1 MVHASCALKVARHAF
16 ANLLLVLALRASI
29 NAHLLILSVCSI
41 CLSYAN
47 LYFQLAYICT
57 FLTVTS
63 MFIDS
68 AKIFVK
74 AGDGGNGVVSFRRE
88 KFVPKGGPD
97 GGDGGN
103 GGSIILQA
111 DRNLSTLLDFRYKAH
126 YKAERGR
133 HGQGARKTGLSGKD
147 ILIKVPCGTV
157 VKDADT
163 GELLGDLTQHGEMLV
178 VAKGGRG
185 GRGNTHFATSTN
197 RAPRYAEP
205 GQPGEE
211 RTLLLELKLLADV
224 GLVGFPN
231 AGKSTLISA
240 ISAARP
246 KIADYPFTTLEPH
259 LGIVPYRDYQSFV
272 VADLP
277 GIIEGAAEGK
287 GLGLRFLKHIERTKV
302 LAIIIPCTSPD
313 IKHDY
318 QVLTK
323 ELRQFSLSLIEKPK
337 IVVISKM
344 DIAPEG
350 FVVPRFRGTKVIRI
364 SAVTGDGL
372 EALKDALWEH
382 LHAAMPAE
390 V

>member
-1 MVHASCALKVARHAF
+1 
-16 ANLLLVLALRASI
+16 
-29 NAHLLILSVCSI
+29 
-41 CLSYAN
+41 
-47 LYFQLAYICT
+47 
-57 FLTVTS
+57 

-74 AGDGGNGVVSFRRE
+74 AGDGGNGVISFRRE

-157 VKDADT
+157 VKDAET
-163 GELLGDLTQHGEMLV
+163 GELLGDLTQHGETLV

-185 GRGNTHFATSTN
+185 GRGNVHFATPTN

-205 GQPGEE
+205 GQPGEA

-259 LGIVPYRDYQSFV
+259 LGIVPYREYQSFV

-277 GIIEGAAEGK
+277 GIIEGASEGK

-313 IKHDY
+313 IKRDY

-323 ELRQFSLSLIEKPK
+323 ELRQFSPSLIEKPK

-350 FVVPRFRGTKVIRI
+350 FIVPRFRGTKVVKI
-364 SAVTGDGL
+364 SAVTGEGL
-372 EALKDALWEH
+372 EVLKDALWEH
-382 LHAAMPAE
+382 LHTAMPAE

>member
-1 MVHASCALKVARHAF
+1 
-16 ANLLLVLALRASI
+16 
-29 NAHLLILSVCSI
+29 
-41 CLSYAN
+41 
-47 LYFQLAYICT
+47 
-57 FLTVTS
+57 

-103 GGSIILQA
+103 GGSVILQA

-126 YKAERGR
+126 YKAEHGR

-147 ILIKVPCGTV
+147 VLIKVPCGTV
-157 VKDADT
+157 VKDAET
-163 GELLGDLTQHGEMLV
+163 GELLGDLTQHGETLV

-185 GRGNTHFATSTN
+185 GRGNVHFATPTN

-205 GQPGEE
+205 GQPGEA

-259 LGIVPYRDYQSFV
+259 LGIVPYREYQSFV

-313 IKHDY
+313 PKHDY
-318 QVLTK
+318 QVLTT
-323 ELRQFSLSLIEKPK
+323 ELRKFSPSLLEKPK

-350 FVVPRFRGTKVIRI
+350 FVAPRFRGTKVVKI
-364 SAVTGDGL
+364 SAVTGEGL

-382 LHAAMPAE
+382 LHAARSLILHQCTND
-390 V
+390 

>member
-1 MVHASCALKVARHAF
+1 
-16 ANLLLVLALRASI
+16 
-29 NAHLLILSVCSI
+29 
-41 CLSYAN
+41 
-47 LYFQLAYICT
+47 
-57 FLTVTS
+57 

-88 KFVPKGGPD
+88 KYVPKGGPD

-147 ILIKVPCGTV
+147 VIIKVPCGTI
-157 VKDADT
+157 VKDAET
-163 GELLGDLTQHGEMLV
+163 NHVLGDLTQHGETLV

-185 GRGNTHFATSTN
+185 GRGNQHFATPTN

-205 GQPGEE
+205 GQSGEE
-211 RTLLLELKLLADV
+211 RTLILELKLLADV

-231 AGKSTLISA
+231 AGKSTLISV
-240 ISAARP
+240 ISAAKP
-246 KIADYPFTTLEPH
+246 KIADYPFTTLEPN

-272 VADLP
+272 VADIP
-277 GIIEGAAEGK
+277 GIIEGASEGK

-302 LAIIIPCTSPD
+302 LAILIPCTSPD
-313 IKHDY
+313 IKREY
-318 QVLTK
+318 QILTN
-323 ELRQFSLSLIEKPK
+323 ELRKFSEGLATKPK
-337 IVVISKM
+337 VIVISKM
-344 DIAPEG
+344 DLAPED
-350 FVVPRFRGTKVIRI
+350 FTVPRFRGLKVVPI
-364 SAVTGDGL
+364 SAATGENI

-382 LHAAMPAE
+382 LQTALPEE